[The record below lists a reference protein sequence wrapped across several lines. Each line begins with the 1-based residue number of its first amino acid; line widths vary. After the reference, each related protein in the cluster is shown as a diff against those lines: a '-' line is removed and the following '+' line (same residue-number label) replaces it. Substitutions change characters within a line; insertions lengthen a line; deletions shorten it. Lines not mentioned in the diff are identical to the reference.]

1 MYVLKYAGVH
11 NHLEINI
18 FTEID
23 LNSLK
28 TECVHLDK
36 LLISA
41 SDIKFDDLLG
51 EGKNLL

>member
-1 MYVLKYAGVH
+1 MYVQFCIILETY
-11 NHLEINI
+11 EIN
-18 FTEID
+18 FYTKID

-51 EGKNLL
+51 EGNQM